1 MTKMKHKA
9 VIQTNKVT
17 GVCRVFYRKK
27 INGVT
32 RIVETSS
39 ANLFRYSVTGYNNL
53 PNILINLTDCM
64 SVGVDEC
71 VMFTGENVDEILG
84 LSSKQVRIN
93 KIMKARDEI
102 KRKFNLTDRELDYII
117 SEQAA

>member
-39 ANLFRYSVTGYNNL
+39 ANLFRYSVTGYHNL
-53 PNILINLTDCM
+53 PNILVNLTDCM

-71 VMFTGENVDEILG
+71 VMFMGENVDEILG
-84 LSSKQVRIN
+84 LAPKQNQTN
-93 KIMKARDEI
+93 KIMENRKKILEEFNMTEQEI
-102 KRKFNLTDRELDYII
+102 INLF
-117 SEQAA
+117 SEAA